1 MTDSKPVVLFLCTA
15 NTCRSQLAEAL
26 LRHLAGDRFD
36 ARSAGLQ
43 PGHEV
48 HPLALRVLEEKG
60 IGTEGLKPKSVRDF
74 LGFVRVRWA
83 VFVCARA
90 AETCPVA
97 WPDLSERIYWPI
109 DDPAAVE
116 GTEEE
121 KLAAFRAARDT
132 IEAKLRA
139 WLAGPELAGG

>member
-1 MTDSKPVVLFLCTA
+1 MPASRPVVLFLCTA
-15 NTCRSQLAEAL
+15 NTCRSQFAQAL

-43 PGHEV
+43 PGPGV

-60 IGTEGLKPKSVRDF
+60 ISTDGLRPKSVREF

-83 VFVCARA
+83 VFVCASA

-97 WPDLSERIYWPI
+97 WPDLSERVYWPV
-109 DDPAAVE
+109 DDPAAVP

-121 KLAAFRAARDT
+121 RLAAFRAARDA
-132 IEAKLRA
+132 IEAKLRD
-139 WLAGPELAGG
+139 WLAGPATAGS